1 MTSSVVPADLAGRV
15 AGPINHSRWLTL
27 AIRNLQLYTVTP
39 NPSAGLSKVVRYIVQ
54 VYVPSWFHI
63 KCHSKFTWGPLN
75 LFYQMCLTNSQPLE
89 TQSIVKKVLQRNAY
103 FAEPGTLLV
112 SMLES
117 EQQEARTKAVEIG
130 RIVSRDIGGSDPE
143 RMAAPKL
150 VII

>member
-1 MTSSVVPADLAGRV
+1 MIELDDAVWKDLSCDQQLLYRWARAIATGVVPADLAGRV

-89 TQSIVKKVLQRNAY
+89 TQSIVKKVCKETPILLSQ
-103 FAEPGTLLV
+103 EPF
-112 SMLES
+112 
-117 EQQEARTKAVEIG
+117 
-130 RIVSRDIGGSDPE
+130 
-143 RMAAPKL
+143 
-150 VII
+150 